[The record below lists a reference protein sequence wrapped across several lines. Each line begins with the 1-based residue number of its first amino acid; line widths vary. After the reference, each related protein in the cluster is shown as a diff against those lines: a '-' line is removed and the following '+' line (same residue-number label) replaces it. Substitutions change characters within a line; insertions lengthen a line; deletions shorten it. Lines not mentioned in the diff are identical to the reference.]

1 MAIVAGLALA
11 ACSSSRNDPA
21 PAIKLVQTPVEA
33 PESAR
38 RPCGTMLS
46 ELPDEGDLSE
56 RQVVDKWGN
65 DRMAVKIC
73 DQRRAGAIAAI
84 DAANAALKHA
94 SERQH
99 EP

>member
-1 MAIVAGLALA
+1 MAMVAGLALA
-11 ACSSSRNDPA
+11 ACSSSPDESQPA
-21 PAIKLVQTPVEA
+21 LKLVQTPVEV

-38 RPCGTMLS
+38 LSCTSMLS
-46 ELPDEGDLSE
+46 GLPDDGGLSE

-73 DQRRAGAIAAI
+73 DRRRAGAVAAI
-84 DAANAALKHA
+84 DAANATLKNVD
-94 SERQH
+94 ERQY

>member
-21 PAIKLVQTPVEA
+21 PAIKLVQTPVDA
-33 PESAR
+33 PETAR
-38 RPCGTMLS
+38 RPCAPMLS

>member
-1 MAIVAGLALA
+1 MAMVAGLALA
-11 ACSSSRNDPA
+11 ACSSSQDDPA

-38 RPCGTMLS
+38 RPCAPMLS
-46 ELPDEGDLSE
+46 ALPEEGDLSE
-56 RQVVDKWGN
+56 REVVDKWGN

-73 DQRRAGAIAAI
+73 DQRRAGAVAAI
-84 DAANAALKHA
+84 DAANAALRQA